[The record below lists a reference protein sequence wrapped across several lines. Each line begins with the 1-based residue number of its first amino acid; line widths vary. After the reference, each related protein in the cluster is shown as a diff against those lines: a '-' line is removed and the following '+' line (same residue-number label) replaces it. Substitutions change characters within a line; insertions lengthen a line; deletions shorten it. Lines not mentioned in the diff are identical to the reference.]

1 MSELC
6 LYNTLSRE
14 KEQFEPLDPELVR
27 IYSCGPTVYSYQHI
41 GNMRP
46 YVFADLLKR
55 TLLYNGYRVRHVI
68 NVTDVGHLTDDADSG
83 EDKMEVAARESGMDI
98 WQVAEKY
105 TALYKADLEKLRILG
120 PDVWCKATDHIPQQI
135 EMIRALEEKG
145 FTYRTDDGIY
155 FDVSKD
161 PGYGRLARIDLSSLR
176 AGERI
181 EKAGQKRHSADF
193 ALWKLSPSEGTAR
206 QMEWESP
213 WGVGFPGWHIE
224 CSAMSH
230 AYLGLPFD
238 IHTGGVDHVPVH
250 HVNEI
255 AQSENCFEVR
265 PCVRT
270 WMHEEF
276 LTFEGVK
283 ISKSTGG
290 LYTLGDLVEMGIEP
304 LAFRFFLLGAHYRQ
318 QQTVTD
324 EALGQ
329 ARTAYWRLAR
339 HAVELRDAASGS
351 AAAAEGDPSAEQF
364 SLRFLAAVNDD
375 LNLPQALAVVW
386 DLVRSS
392 ECEPATKWALLQDFD
407 RVLGLGLA
415 EARIESGE
423 IDAEIEALIEE
434 RNRAR
439 ANRDFAR
446 ADEIRDQ
453 LEARGILLED
463 GSQGTRWRRA

>member
-6 LYNTLSRE
+6 LYNTLSRK
-14 KEQFEPLDPELVR
+14 KERFEPLDSELVR

-46 YVFADLLKR
+46 YFFADLLKR

-83 EDKMEVAARESGMDI
+83 EDKMELAARESGMDI

-105 TALYKADLEKLRILG
+105 TALYKSDLEKLRVLP

-135 EMIRALEEKG
+135 EMIRVLEEKG
-145 FTYRTDDGIY
+145 FTYSTDDGIY

-181 EKAGQKRHSADF
+181 DGVSQKRHSADF
-193 ALWKLSPSEGTAR
+193 ALWKFSPTEGAAR
-206 QMEWESP
+206 QMEWQSP

-230 AYLGLPFD
+230 AHLGLPFD

-255 AQSENCFEVR
+255 AQSENCFDVR

-276 LTFEGVK
+276 ITFEGVK

-290 LYTLGDLVEMGIEP
+290 LYTVGDLEQMGIEP

-318 QQTVTD
+318 QQMFTD
-324 EALGQ
+324 NAVVQ
-329 ARTAYWRLAR
+329 AQTAYRRLVR
-339 HAVELRDAASGS
+339 HALDLRASGDGN
-351 AAAAEGDPSAEQF
+351 AAAPAGGFRD
-364 SLRFLAAVNDD
+364 RFHAAINDD

-386 DLVRSS
+386 EMVRTPDLGPR
-392 ECEPATKWALLQDFD
+392 EKWALLRDFD
-407 RVLGLGLA
+407 RVLGLDLA
-415 EARIESGE
+415 EARIERGE

-439 ANRDFAR
+439 ANSDFAR

-453 LEARGILLED
+453 LEVQGILLED
-463 GSQGTRWRRA
+463 SSRGTRWRRA